1 MLMMVLCD
9 REGKVYDVWI
19 TFGSMHEVR
28 AFRERKKRS
37 VWFRGLA
44 EMVRV
49 GVSLGARRETFYGLS
64 GVGAKGKRLHE
75 KAIRL
80 YEIP

>member
-1 MLMMVLCD
+1 MLLCD

-37 VWFRGLA
+37 VWFRELVVFFTDVVASQDGIRDRSVSRGLGD
-44 EMVRV
+44 V
-49 GVSLGARRETFYGLS
+49 Y
-64 GVGAKGKRLHE
+64 KRQ
-75 KAIRL
+75 K
-80 YEIP
+80 